1 MTTPY
6 IAAQNFGETCGNVA
20 ETCGDDKNAVK
31 EKRKKKKKKKERF
44 VDAKPHKNA
53 LSPALTVQVTAPDL
67 AATEAAMTAARTGM
81 ISSKRRS
88 EVANASPVQ
97 TDESG
102 GRVERKKVDGRNKR
116 QNIQTESRLTESK
129 KKRKKK
135 SKNNADDE
143 MEVDATKTL
152 NIDENFDDEDDLHT
166 SENLPTLEGILIPG
180 TMDMVL
186 VDKTGGVVYSASE
199 RTGDNDAHLKIGNW
213 SKEGGIVLTASAA
226 GVSDDDKRAKRE
238 HDGRDPAVATF
249 PYPVDESDHCETPT
263 TAYAHIKPLLR
274 YFAGTAT
281 GTVPPSAA
289 EIGSCSPCSLSI
301 YDPYYCDGGSILRL
315 SSLGFPNVQNFRED
329 CYAAWSKPDYDARF
343 DILVTNPPYSGDH
356 VGRLVKFLAS
366 EKFGTRPWMMLVP
379 QWVHKKPYF
388 TEAFEGKGCGGVRRK
403 QGPFYLVPQKRYVY
417 LPPKGM
423 RPKKDSETHK
433 KSAPFVSMWF
443 VWAGT
448 SEATA
453 QCYEWLV
460 SNLKLLGLEGEV
472 DVARS
477 KSALRDLRRRGSGKA
492 KLTPLLTDS

>member
-6 IAAQNFGETCGNVA
+6 IAGQNIVETCGNFA
-20 ETCGDDKNAVK
+20 ETCGDDNDAIKD
-31 EKRKKKKKKKERF
+31 KREKKKKKKKRF
-44 VDAKPHKNA
+44 VVAETNKNA

-67 AATEAAMTAARTGM
+67 AATEAAMTAAAMTLARTGM

-88 EVANASPVQ
+88 VVAQASSVQ
-97 TDESG
+97 TNKGG
-102 GRVERKKVDGRNKR
+102 GRVEQKKVNGGNKR
-116 QNIQTESRLTESK
+116 HKIQTESRLMEPE

-135 SKNNADDE
+135 SKNNADGE
-143 MEVDATKTL
+143 MRVYATKTSSS
-152 NIDENFDDEDDLHT
+152 DENFDDDDDLHT
-166 SENLPTLEGILIPG
+166 SENLPTLEGMLIPG
-180 TMDMVL
+180 TMVMVL

-199 RTGDNDAHLKIGNW
+199 RTGDSDAYLKIGNW
-213 SKEGGIVLTASAA
+213 SKQGGIILTASAA
-226 GVSDDDKRAKRE
+226 GGSDDDERAKRE
-238 HDGRDPAVATF
+238 PF

-274 YFAGTAT
+274 YFADTVT

-301 YDPYYCDGGSILRL
+301 YDPYYCDGGSVLRL
-315 SSLGFPNVQNFRED
+315 SSLGFPNVQNVRED

-379 QWVHKKPYF
+379 QWVHKKLYF
-388 TEAFEGKGCGGVRRK
+388 TEAFEEKGCGGVRRK

-460 SNLKLLGLEGEV
+460 SNLKMLDLEGEV

-492 KLTPLLTDS
+492 KLI